1 MRMKKLGFVIPWYG
15 DTIPGGAEAE
25 LRGVAKHLQA
35 AGTELEILTT
45 CVKEFGSDW
54 SVNFHNPGLST
65 EGGLTVRRFKA
76 RKRDTAAF
84 DAVNYKLINN
94 HPVNAEEEEIFMRE
108 MVNSPDLYDYIRS
121 HSDDYSLFVY
131 IPYMFGTTY
140 YGILA
145 CPEKAVMIPCMHEE
159 PYAHLNILK
168 NAFEKAAGSIY
179 LSRSEYDTTNSI
191 FDLSHVK
198 QAVLGAGVDTDFD
211 YDAARFRNE
220 TGITDP
226 FILYAGRKDE
236 GKNIYLLL
244 RYFREYRLR
253 HPESTMKLVLIGGG
267 TINIPDDIKSE
278 VIDLGFVDRRLKYD
292 ACAAALTLCQPS
304 IHESFSIVIM
314 ESWLCGRPALVHEGC
329 DVTRNFA
336 IESRGG
342 LFFGNYLDFEGCID
356 YLTSN
361 PDKAAAMG
369 KNGREYVLSNFKW
382 DIIVDKFT
390 KFFEDVIKGSEAQ
403 NEDT

>member
-211 YDAARFRNE
+211 YDAARFRSE

-253 HPESTMKLVLIGGG
+253 HPGSTMKLVLIGGG

-314 ESWLCGRPALVHEGC
+314 ESWLCGRPAMVHEGC

-356 YLTSN
+356 YLTAN
-361 PDKAAAMG
+361 PEKAAAMG
-369 KNGREYVLSNFKW
+369 QNGRDYVLKNFTW
-382 DIIVDKFT
+382 DIIVNKLT
-390 KFFEDVIKGSEAQ
+390 RFFESVIKDT
-403 NEDT
+403 ED